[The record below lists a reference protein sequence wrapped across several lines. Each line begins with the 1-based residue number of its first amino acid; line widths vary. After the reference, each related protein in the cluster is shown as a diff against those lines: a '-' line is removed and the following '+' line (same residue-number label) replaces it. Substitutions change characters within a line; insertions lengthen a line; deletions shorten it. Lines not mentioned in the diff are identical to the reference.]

1 MEQRPAAMEGVVTKP
16 EFWQGRR
23 VFVTGATGLVGSW
36 LCADLLDAGAR
47 VVGLVRDTDP
57 QSRLFSSGDH
67 LRMSIVSGDLA
78 DLRTVERAIVEQQA
92 ETVFHLGAQAIVAV
106 GEELPLETFESNIR
120 GTYNVLEACRRHAT
134 LVRRV
139 VVASSDKAYGTQERL
154 PYTEDMPLQGRR
166 PYEVSK
172 SCADLL
178 ARSYFETYRLPVA
191 IARCGNIY
199 GGGDLNWSRLIP
211 DTIRATLLGQSPVLR
226 SNGRY
231 IRDYVFVKD
240 VVSAYK
246 ALAEALDDEALF
258 GEAFNFSAERPYTV
272 LEVVEA
278 IQKQL
283 AVTALPPVILDVA
296 QGEIESQYLDSSK
309 AQRRLGWSARFSL
322 EEGLAETIAWYREF
336 LGHNAANKPMRALDR
351 NPRDSR

>member
-1 MEQRPAAMEGVVTKP
+1 VVQRTGTLEGVVTEP

-36 LCADLLDAGAR
+36 LCAWLIDAGAR
-47 VVGLVRDTDP
+47 VVGLVRDADP
-57 QSRLFSSGDH
+57 QSPLFSSGDH

-78 DLRTVERAIVEQQA
+78 DLGTVERAIVEHET

-106 GEELPLETFESNIR
+106 GEALPIETFESNIR
-120 GTYNVLEACRRHAT
+120 GTYNLLEACRRHSK
-134 LVRRV
+134 LVHRV
-139 VVASSDKAYGTQERL
+139 VVASSDKAYGAQERL

-178 ARSYFETYRLPVA
+178 AQSYFDTYALPVA

-211 DTIRATLLGQSPVLR
+211 DTIRAAVLGKPPVLR

-231 IRDYVFVKD
+231 VRDYVYVKD
-240 VVSAYK
+240 VVGAYTV
-246 ALAEALDDEALF
+246 LAEALDDRTLH
-258 GEAFNFSAERPYTV
+258 GQAFNFSPERPYSV
-272 LEVVEA
+272 LEVVKA
-278 IQKQL
+278 IQEQMP
-283 AVTALPPVILDVA
+283 ATAHPPVILDVA

-309 AQRRLGWSARFSL
+309 ARRLLSWSARYSFA
-322 EEGLAETIAWYREF
+322 EGLAETIEWYRDF
-336 LGHNAANKPMRALDR
+336 LTRSDAHHRSREVDR
-351 NPRDSR
+351 GQHVH